1 MELEE
6 IDRWNKASPGEY
18 VYHTPTKQIGLCG
31 KFDREADIITI
42 IAGVNIITDSIKNFR
57 KIKLNKKDIKAIYKA
72 HKYLC
77 NIKSD
82 LLENELGKI
91 LFQYEKK

>member
-1 MELEE
+1 MEFEE

-42 IAGVNIITDSIKNFR
+42 IAGVNIITDSIKNFK
-57 KIKLNKKDIKAIYKA
+57 KIKLNKKERQTRALKKVPS
-72 HKYLC
+72 C
-77 NIKSD
+77 
-82 LLENELGKI
+82 GKCG
-91 LFQYEKK
+91 K